1 MTLLYLLSFAV
12 FVWYVGQVAS
22 RIALPSLVEW
32 LLTVFLLFTSSIIV
46 TGFVLSGLNLTST
59 TPAWALGVFV
69 PPTILG
75 WFFKKITP
83 VTLKFSPFVI
93 FKQRLGIVL
102 RWYGSLTAFLRYG
115 FLIMALT
122 LLVIAVTNLVLVLFT
137 VPNVWDSMTGHLNR
151 VMQYVQRGTMAHF
164 GGTNW
169 NMDTYPKSIC
179 TIQIYSFLI
188 TGRFENAFKFIHQL
202 SYWVTLVAVFGIAQR
217 IGRNLSASFF
227 CALAFALF
235 PNFLIQA
242 IATETDNVLAAY
254 FSTLLY
260 FVFTFKNTRQPRHLY
275 LAALCF
281 GVALGH
287 KITFVLLWPSL
298 FLILIYT
305 VFLKP
310 KAEFQFSALLRQIDW
325 NAVVK
330 LGAAIAICVGVWTLP
345 TGYLK
350 NIAVFG
356 HPIGPPTALKHQ
368 SIERATSVGGLPNL
382 AAQGTKNVFR
392 YSLDFINLDGLRN
405 VTAFEKM
412 NQAMR
417 KPLVWL
423 EKKSKLKLVETT
435 EFTIV
440 PFQFAQPFNVYYANP
455 YWGIFGFA
463 LIFPLLFLVLFGVIR
478 SPTHCVLA
486 VAVLLHFAALSYS
499 APYDPWKGRYFQQT
513 ALFGVLFLTLLFSK
527 KMSLEKSN
535 QYRWLKTYVG
545 AVVLVACA
553 SALLLVFLN
562 IRCLPFAALGRPS
575 AFNTDRITMMT
586 FSRPDTKVAYQRFDE
601 LVPDS
606 ATVAL
611 GTINDDFEYPLF
623 GKNLTRRLIPINPFE
638 QGLRPIPKEAQ
649 YLFFSKNVI
658 KPLPTDIRLGTD
670 TTMKEGVIVPAEDY
684 YLRVLR

>member
-1 MTLLYLLSFAV
+1 MTLLYLLGFGV
-12 FVWYVGQVAS
+12 FVWYVGQVAA

-32 LLTVFLLFTSSIIV
+32 LLTAFLLFTSSIIV
-46 TGFVLSGLNLTST
+46 TGFVLSALDLTSN
-59 TPAWALGVFV
+59 TPVWALGVFV
-69 PPTILG
+69 PPAILG
-75 WFFKKITP
+75 WFFGEITP
-83 VTLKFSPFVI
+83 VTPRFSPTAMV
-93 FKQRLGIVL
+93 KQRFGVAI
-102 RWYGSLTAFLRYG
+102 RWYGSLTPFLRYG
-115 FLIMALT
+115 FLMMGLT

-151 VMQYVQRGTMAHF
+151 VMQYIQRGTMAHF

-169 NMDTYPKSIC
+169 NIDTYPKSIC

-188 TGRFENAFKFIHQL
+188 TGRFENAFKLIHQL
-202 SYWVTLVAVFGIAQR
+202 SYWVTLVAIFGIAQR
-217 IGRNLSASFF
+217 ISRNLSASFF
-227 CALAFALF
+227 CALALALF

-242 IATETDNVLAAY
+242 IVTETDNVLAAY

-260 FVFTFKNTRQPRHLY
+260 FVFTFKTTRQPRHLY

-287 KITFVLLWPSL
+287 KITLVLLWPSL
-298 FLILIYT
+298 FVIMTYT

-310 KAEFQFSALLRQIDW
+310 HAQWQFSTLLRQIDW
-325 NAVVK
+325 KSVGR
-330 LGAAIAICVGVWTLP
+330 LGAAIAICVCVWALP
-345 TGYLK
+345 TGYVK
-350 NIAVFG
+350 NMAVFG

-392 YSLDFINLDGLRN
+392 YTLDFINLDGLRN
-405 VTAFEKM
+405 VEAFEKM
-412 NQAMR
+412 NQTMR

-440 PFQFAQPFNVYYANP
+440 PFQFAQPFYVYYANP
-455 YWGIFGFA
+455 YWGVFGFA
-463 LIFPLLFLVLFGVIR
+463 LIFPLLFLVLFGVVR
-478 SPTHCVLA
+478 SVPHRVLA
-486 VAVLLHFAALSYS
+486 IAVLLHFAALSYS

-513 ALFGVLFLTLLFSK
+513 ALFGVLFLTLLFSG

-535 QYRWLKTYVG
+535 QYRWLKAYVG

-562 IRCLPFAALGRPS
+562 IRCLPFGALGRPS

-586 FSRPDTKVAYQRFDE
+586 FSRPDTKVAYQRFNE
-601 LVPDS
+601 LVPDT